1 MAAAAAGLRIRRRC
15 ATHAAPS
22 RPGVFKTRVL
32 RTAVRYFPQEFRC
45 QSAHIIMSQPNP
57 LHVMA
62 PAPQVRTYPTS
73 QSATV
78 YYHALLLYYSIT
90 ILLYYFFAILL
101 CCYSNRM
108 LTTCAADGRCHPSR
122 SRVPRPSGEHDRQTK
137 GTRQWHFAL
146 AADSASTCPC
156 HAHQAEYHTM

>member
-32 RTAVRYFPQEFRC
+32 SPAARHFPREFRW
-45 QSAHIIMSQPNP
+45 QSAHIIMSHPNP

-62 PAPQVRTYPTS
+62 PAPQVRSCRTS

-78 YYHALLLYYSIT
+78 CYHALS
-90 ILLYYFFAILL
+90 LYYFFTMFL

-108 LTTCAADGRCHPSR
+108 LTTCAADGRCHPCR

-137 GTRQWHFAL
+137 GTRHWHFAW
-146 AADSASTCPC
+146 AVDSASNCPC
-156 HAHQAEYHTM
+156 QAHQAEYHTM